1 MLLVLL
7 ALIAFACAAILAGIQ
22 RAWAVALIAIGLALV
37 TLPGLH
43 LG

>member
-1 MLLVLL
+1 MLTVL
-7 ALIAFACAAILAGIQ
+7 AFIAFACAAVLAGI
-22 RAWAVALIAIGLALV
+22 RHAWEIALIAIGLAVV

>member
-22 RAWAVALIAIGLALV
+22 RAWAIAVGLALV